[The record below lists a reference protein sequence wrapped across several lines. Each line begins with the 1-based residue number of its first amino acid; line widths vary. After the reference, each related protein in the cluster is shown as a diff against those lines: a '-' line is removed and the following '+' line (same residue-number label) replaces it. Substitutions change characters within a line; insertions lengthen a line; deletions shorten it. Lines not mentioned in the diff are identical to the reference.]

1 MRVGR
6 IIPIKM
12 MSHKDVTALLKMFA
26 KKGVATAARQELSQV
41 DKLTPNKDNDIKSK
55 INARNSLNDVVVDST
70 KESLLRSAERKT
82 GILAERQKIDIIK
95 NMEKAKEGVKI
106 SSLDFLAKSQVNTN
120 FMKKTEND
128 DTQTYTNDDRYNNN
142 MSKSN
147 DDEKNTKKI
156 EQSNEKQKSISSEY
170 DELLKTLAE
179 KKEKEK
185 LDSEKETT
193 EKKDKQEKKYI
204 A

>member
-170 DELLKTLAE
+170 DELLKTLEE